1 MTIEFFRGGSG
12 GRVGGGSPG
21 GRFGGMSPG
30 RVSYGRVGSP
40 IRIGSP
46 VRVGYGPRGWR
57 GPRGP
62 GGWGW
67 RGPRGPGGWGWRRPY
82 GQVWGRCQGPYC
94 PSLYGYDITSFPD
107 DLGDVEYIVDGE
119 VDTTGMDCQQ
129 LDEDNIICYQ
139 STMPAP

>member
-21 GRFGGMSPG
+21 GRIGGWSPG
-30 RVSYGRVGSP
+30 RISSPVRGYGGRF
-40 IRIGSP
+40 GSP
-46 VRVGYGPRGWR
+46 VRVGYGGRGWR

-62 GGWGW
+62 GG
-67 RGPRGPGGWGWRRPY
+67 GWGWRRPY
-82 GQVWGRCQGPYC
+82 GYGIRWGGCPGPYC
-94 PSLYGYDITSFPD
+94 PRLYGYDITSFPD
-107 DLGDVEYIVDGE
+107 DFGDVEYIVDGE